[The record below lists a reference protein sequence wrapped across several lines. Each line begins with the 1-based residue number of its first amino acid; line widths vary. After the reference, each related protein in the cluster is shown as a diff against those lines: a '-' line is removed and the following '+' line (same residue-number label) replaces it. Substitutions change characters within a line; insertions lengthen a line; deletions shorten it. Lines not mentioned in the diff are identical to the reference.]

1 MVSQTPSAN
10 PIAPHHASWPWGVV
24 SILLIVATVA
34 VMTVLTWLVL
44 DRIGKPAH
52 Q

>member
-24 SILLIVATVA
+24 SILLIVAMVA
-34 VMTVLTWLVL
+34 VVAVLTWLVL
-44 DRIGKPAH
+44 DRIGKRAH